1 MQNLPLVESCSTTD
15 TSPCMSARDL
25 AVEAGG
31 MSLDGSDCNM
41 NDRTNNE
48 EISNPGV
55 MQQSVPVVNSSS
67 RSEGNSESSYC
78 TSEPRGS
85 WGDFEGFRE
94 SLGKS
99 ERFDHNPEISVKS
112 TKTSEG
118 DTDWNGG
125 HCSTSAGHLCSEP
138 SLHSVIQDISSSL
151 NEVGVNSKPK
161 TRNVCVTAS
170 YILRSISECLLYGG

>member
-15 TSPCMSARDL
+15 TSPCMSVRDL

-41 NDRTNNE
+41 NERTNNE
-48 EISNPGV
+48 EISNP
-55 MQQSVPVVNSSS
+55 
-67 RSEGNSESSYC
+67 SESSYC

-99 ERFDHNPEISVKS
+99 ERFDHNPEISAKS

-138 SLHSVIQDISSSL
+138 SLHSGTQDASSSL

-161 TRNVCVTAS
+161 TRNVCGTAS
-170 YILRSISECLLYGG
+170 YILRSVSECLLYGG